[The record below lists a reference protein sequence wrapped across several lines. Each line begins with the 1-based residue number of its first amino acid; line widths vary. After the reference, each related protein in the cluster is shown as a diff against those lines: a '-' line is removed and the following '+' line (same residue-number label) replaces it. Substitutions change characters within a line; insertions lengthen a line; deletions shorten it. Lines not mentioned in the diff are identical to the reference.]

1 MAASGEREKSIVRR
15 AKKKKVNDA
24 TWDKGKWGQS
34 MDWYVLFAFDVR
46 HVETLEQN
54 QPW

>member
-1 MAASGEREKSIVRR
+1 MAASGEGEKSIVRR

-34 MDWYVLFAFDVR
+34 MAWYVLFAFDVR
-46 HVETLEQN
+46 HVETLEQY